1 MGKWQSSLEKMALKN
16 HNIVDPNFWLG
27 KKVLLTGHTGFKGSW
42 LSIWLKMMGVDLIG
56 FAQKPL
62 TKPSLFEQANI
73 AKGMVSILGDIRDYN
88 TVLNIFKKYKPH
100 IVLHL
105 AAQPL
110 VRYSYLNPVET
121 YETNIMG
128 TINILEAV
136 RNIKSV
142 NAVINVTT
150 DKCYENKGLK
160 RGYKEDEPMGGYDPY
175 SSSKGCSEL
184 ISSAY
189 RRSFFK
195 NNKIALAS
203 ARGGNVIGGGDWST
217 DRLIPDILR
226 AFEKKK
232 TIIIRNPDA
241 IRPWQHVID
250 VLSGYLL
257 LAQKLYEDENKYSG
271 GWNFGP
277 NQDDGKTVKWITQ
290 FMVKKWKKNINWRLD
305 RRNNPHEAEY
315 LKLDISKA
323 KKILGWKPVWSLEKS
338 LLKVLDWHDHWLN
351 RDDIEKICKKQILEH
366 LNEK

>member
-1 MGKWQSSLEKMALKN
+1 MK
-16 HNIVDPNFWLG
+16 
-27 KKVLLTGHTGFKGSW
+27 
-42 LSIWLKMMGVDLIG
+42 
-56 FAQKPL
+56 
-62 TKPSLFEQANI
+62 
-73 AKGMVSILGDIRDYN
+73 
-88 TVLNIFKKYKPH
+88 
-100 IVLHL
+100 
-105 AAQPL
+105 
-110 VRYSYLNPVET
+110 
-121 YETNIMG
+121 
-128 TINILEAV
+128 
-136 RNIKSV
+136 
-142 NAVINVTT
+142 
-150 DKCYENKGLK
+150 
-160 RGYKEDEPMGGYDPY
+160 
-175 SSSKGCSEL
+175 
-184 ISSAY
+184 
-189 RRSFFK
+189 
-195 NNKIALAS
+195 
-203 ARGGNVIGGGDWST
+203 
-217 DRLIPDILR
+217 
-226 AFEKKK
+226 KKK